1 MLQLWTANAVGTPQT
16 RIGPLTDCT
25 EALIRRRI
33 NDEYTLAVR
42 LPPGAALS
50 NEIEP
55 GQVIIAP
62 VNEAGTEDRFIIHQ
76 RARTLTGG
84 MEIALEHQ
92 SYVYNGYVCTPLTL
106 QRDHQGVPFAYNTD
120 VFGQIRTNG
129 IPYVSA
135 SQFVAEVPAERASP
149 RTDPPTEPIGLRD
162 LLINWFVAEYGG
174 ELDFYRTVVT
184 WKERLGGD
192 YGASIRYAGNMVDMA
207 ESDIMDDY
215 ASGIVPFWGRQGDS
229 ARPLTMLPEKYIGYA
244 PAQFFPVRNIVPVD
258 LTDMF
263 ASQPTEAELRAAAQA
278 YAQAHAIPYIPRSI
292 SAERIERPGDRP
304 IGLGDDITVTNSS
317 WRQTTKIR
325 AVGITFDALRKKV
338 VGVEL
343 GVKNPGIV
351 GAIRRIRR

>member
-1 MLQLWTANAVGTPQT
+1 MLQLWTASVIGNPQA

-33 NDEYTLAVR
+33 NDEYSMTVR

-62 VNEAGTEDRFIIHQ
+62 VDEAGTEDRFIVHQ
-76 RARTLTGG
+76 RSRTLSGG
-84 MEIALEHQ
+84 LELALEHQ
-92 SYVYNGYVCTPLTL
+92 SYIYNGYVCTPLMQHLTNI
-106 QRDHQGVPFAYNTD
+106 QTFRQIRANGVPYIAT
-120 VFGQIRTNG
+120 
-129 IPYVSA
+129 
-135 SQFVAEVPAERASP
+135 SQFVEEVPWDPLTRP
-149 RTDPPTEPIGLRD
+149 RTAPPVVPVGLRD
-162 LLINWFVAEYGG
+162 LLLNWFVQEFGG
-174 ELDFYRTVVT
+174 EMDFYNTVVT

-192 YGASIRYAGNMVDMA
+192 YGASIRYAVNMVDMA

-215 ASGIVPFWGRQGDS
+215 ASGIVPFWGRRNDS
-229 ARPLTMLPEKYIGYA
+229 TRPLTMLSEKHIEYT
-244 PAQFFPVRNIVPVD
+244 PTQLFPVRKIVPVEF
-258 LTDMF
+258 TDMF
-263 ASQPTEAELRAAAQA
+263 DSQPTEDELREAAQA
-278 YAQAHAIPYIPRSI
+278 YAQKHAIPYIPRSI

-304 IGLGDDITVTNSS
+304 IGLGDDITVANSA
-317 WRQTTKIR
+317 WRTTTKVR

-351 GAIRRIRR
+351 GAIQRIRR